1 MSTHRIEPANDD
13 RTTGRTRDR
22 LGKLTERAR
31 GQARSSSADR
41 FASFTARART
51 TLTLAQ
57 EEARRLDHD
66 YLGTEHLL
74 LGLLREGEGIAAR
87 SLSALGVEL
96 SAVRA
101 AVEQTVGRGNHSS
114 TGELGA
120 TPRLKRALKQA
131 EAEAR
136 TLKHRYVGTE
146 HLLLGLL
153 REGEGLAGGL
163 LTSLGVSLERARGT
177 VLATLD
183 RLGQAPV
190 DGAPGSSHVVM
201 CRVADRDLAAI
212 DALVETAIRTTRSD
226 AAAWLIRAGIEANG
240 TLLAAVSETVTEIR
254 RLRQV
259 AQAQA
264 QQATADRDRQSSP
277 SATGDVERSSTSPL
291 AAP

>member
-1 MSTHRIEPANDD
+1 MSTDGNEPAGHD
-13 RTTGRTRDR
+13 RTTGKTRDQ
-22 LGKLTERAR
+22 LGTLTERAR
-31 GQARSSSADR
+31 GRARSPNADR
-41 FASFTARART
+41 FATFTARART
-51 TLTLAQ
+51 TLTFAQ

-96 SAVRA
+96 GAVRA
-101 AVEQTVGRGNHSS
+101 AIEQTVGRGDRSP

-120 TPRLKRALKQA
+120 TPRLKRALELA
-131 EAEAR
+131 ETEAR

-153 REGEGLAGGL
+153 REGEGLASGL
-163 LTSLGVSLERARGT
+163 LNSLGVSLERARGT
-177 VLATLD
+177 VMATLT
-183 RLGQAPV
+183 RLGQATA
-190 DGAPGSSHVVM
+190 DGEPGSSHVVM

-212 DALVETAIRTTRSD
+212 DALVETGIRTTRSD
-226 AAAWLIRAGIEANG
+226 AAAWLIRAGIEANSA
-240 TLLAAVSETVTEIR
+240 LLAAVSETVTEIR

-264 QQATADRDRQSSP
+264 QQATAERDRPSSP
-277 SATGDVERSSTSPL
+277 PPVRDVKPPSAPPL
-291 AAP
+291 VGS

>member
-1 MSTHRIEPANDD
+1 MSIQEHEPADHD
-13 RTTGRTRDR
+13 RTTAKTKDR
-22 LGKLTERAR
+22 LGKLTGRAR
-31 GQARSSSADR
+31 GRARSSNADR
-41 FASFTARART
+41 FATFTARART
-51 TLTLAQ
+51 TVTLAQ

-96 SAVRA
+96 NAARA
-101 AVEQTVGRGNHSS
+101 AVEQTVGRGDRAS

-120 TPRLKRALKQA
+120 TPRLKRALKLA

-136 TLKHRYVGTE
+136 AMKHRYVGTE

-153 REGEGLAGGL
+153 REGEGLAGDL
-163 LTSLGVSLERARGT
+163 LTSLGISLDRARGT
-177 VLATLD
+177 VMATLAS
-183 RLGQAPV
+183 LGQASA
-190 DGAPGSSHVVM
+190 DSEPGSSHVVM

-212 DALVETAIRTTRSD
+212 DALVETGIRTTRSD

-264 QQATADRDRQSSP
+264 QRATAERDQR
-277 SATGDVERSSTSPL
+277 STSPPTGEIERPS
-291 AAP
+291 APPLVGS